1 MTTSAPSSAM
11 PLPARLFLA
20 GFITTLG
27 HVGATQFFAHKLH
40 YQTRFLGAPIRVD
53 EAVGISYYLPYKVWV
68 WSHTFY
74 GGHIDSLIFKA
85 LAIATFS
92 SVFGLALLVVL
103 GIDRSKLRDAHG
115 SSRWA
120 TEKEIEAWGWTKT
133 IKERIDS
140 IRKKGGALRDTASV
154 VIGMDK
160 KERLYFNWAVE
171 HLLAFAPTRS
181 GKGIGLVIPTLLS
194 WSQSVVV
201 TDIKGE
207 NFQITAWWRSLFSHV
222 IYLNPTDPNSACFNP
237 LLEIRPGTNAI
248 RDAMNLAEILAS
260 PAEGN
265 DDPFWSGGAKKLL
278 SATMLYVLYTQT
290 DKSLACCAHH
300 LMRLDELLT
309 SMANIEIQ
317 DGDVQEYVRGIA
329 SSVQESPDKI
339 RGGWAA
345 NADGALDLWKDPIV
359 AKTTRTSDFRLRE
372 LQYAKNPV
380 SLYMVIPPNDLD
392 RLKPFVRLFFQQL
405 TDTLTAE
412 LPMDKSHNRLLML
425 MDEFPQFGRMAKVE
439 SAISFT
445 AGYDIKWFFIVQGI
459 DQFNRIYGQDNAF
472 LANCHTRLA
481 YRTNDHKNGEFL
493 SKLLGKTTGYK
504 EQEGKSG
511 KKGIVTFF
519 NQGSVSMVEYERDL
533 LTAGEA
539 QQLDEERIVIMNAGM
554 PPVLGHRV
562 HFYKH
567 PEFITKFKGRAV
579 EFPSEPLKDF
589 PATTLENPWL
599 RMGSIKAPSD
609 EESAREGQ
617 QQREESDSANT
628 PNSRE
633 HTDSLRAEALP
644 ATSKL
649 DCSPETKASA
659 LEASEFADEVPP
671 GTSSKDAI
679 KHLTTRSLTTEAL
692 TDILLKGV
700 KSGLL
705 PQERFDL
712 FMEGLRERQ
721 SDTNEPQVDDALDA
735 ESSEEQDASPDT
747 TSLPPAAPSA
757 SALFDEDEEEPG
769 EPDTLAPDPNAT
781 IKLTEERLMD
791 IITNQ
796 RRAARAPGVGEEE

>member
-1 MTTSAPSSAM
+1 M

-40 YQTRFLGAPIRVD
+40 YQTRFLGTPIRVD
-53 EAVGISYYLPYKVWV
+53 KAVGISYYLPHKIWV
-68 WSHTFY
+68 WSRTFY

-85 LAIATFS
+85 LAIAIFS
-92 SVFGLALLVVL
+92 SVFGLAMLVVL

-133 IKERIDS
+133 IKERIEEL
-140 IRKKGGALRDTASV
+140 RKKGDALRDSASV

-260 PAEGN
+260 PAEG
-265 DDPFWSGGAKKLL
+265 DEDPFWSGGAKKLL

-372 LQYAKNPV
+372 LQYARNPV

-412 LPMDKSHNRLLML
+412 LPTDKSHNRLLML

-533 LTAGEA
+533 MTAGEA
-539 QQLDEERIVIMNAGM
+539 QQLDEERIVIMNAGK
-554 PPVLGHRV
+554 PPALGHRV

-567 PEFITKFKGRAV
+567 PEFINKFKGRAV
-579 EFPSEPLKDF
+579 EFPSKPLKDF
-589 PATTLENPWL
+589 PSSTPQNPWL
-599 RMGSIKAPSD
+599 DLKASKGFDETNEAKTQQSQGEAGADSD
-609 EESAREGQ
+609 EEAPR
-617 QQREESDSANT
+617 
-628 PNSRE
+628 
-633 HTDSLRAEALP
+633 DSLREEALP
-644 ATSKL
+644 ATSAL
-649 DCSPETKASA
+649 ESDPETKTTAQ
-659 LEASEFADEVPP
+659 EATEFIEELPV
-671 GTSSKDAI
+671 GTSSKDAVR
-679 KHLTTRSLTTEAL
+679 HLTTRSLTVDTVLEVL
-692 TDILLKGV
+692 TKGV
-700 KSGLL
+700 KNGVIPRETLDHFLSNQAPAPVEAPPEEPPLVSEL
-705 PQERFDL
+705 PILAPPDPQEL
-712 FMEGLRERQ
+712 FGMQDPFE
-721 SDTNEPQVDDALDA
+721 DVDV
-735 ESSEEQDASPDT
+735 
-747 TSLPPAAPSA
+747 
-757 SALFDEDEEEPG
+757 
-769 EPDTLAPDPNAT
+769 APDPNAT

-796 RRAARAPGVGEEE
+796 RASSWAPDLGEEE

>member
-1 MTTSAPSSAM
+1 MTTSAPSNVM

-68 WSHTFY
+68 WSRTFY

-85 LAIATFS
+85 MAIALFS

-120 TEKEIEAWGWTKT
+120 TDKEIEAWGWTKT
-133 IKERIDS
+133 IKERIDTL
-140 IRKKGGALRDTASV
+140 RKKGGALRDTASV

-160 KERLYFNWAVE
+160 KERLFFNWGVE

-260 PAEGN
+260 PAEGD
-265 DDPFWSGGAKKLL
+265 DDPFWTGGAKKLL
-278 SATMLYVLYTQT
+278 SATMLYVLYTQK
-290 DKSLACCAHH
+290 DKSLARCAHH
-300 LMRLDELLT
+300 LMRLDELLKA
-309 SMANIEIQ
+309 MMEAHIADLE
-317 DGDVQEYVRGIA
+317 VKEYVQSIA
-329 SSVQESPDKI
+329 ISISKSPEKI

-359 AKTTRTSDFRLRE
+359 AKTTRTSDFRLRD

-380 SLYMVIPPNDLD
+380 SLFIVIPPNDLA
-392 RLKPFVRLFFQQL
+392 RLKPFVRLFFEQL
-405 TDTLTAE
+405 TDTLTE
-412 LPMDKSHNRLLML
+412 TLPMDKSHHRLLML
-425 MDEFPQFGRMAKVE
+425 MDEFPQFGRMKKIE
-439 SAISFT
+439 DSISIT

-481 YRTNDHKNGEFL
+481 YRTNDFKNGEFL

-539 QQLDEERIVIMNAGM
+539 QQLDAERIVIMNAGM

-567 PEFITKFKGRAV
+567 PEFIAKFKGRAV

-599 RMGSIKAPSD
+599 LPGSS
-609 EESAREGQ
+609 SAAS
-617 QQREESDSANT
+617 REESEEEAQLKDSAAGEANT
-628 PNSRE
+628 PSEGTPR
-633 HTDSLRAEALP
+633 DSLREEALP

-649 DCSPETKASA
+649 DSSPETKATA
-659 LEASEFADEVPP
+659 QEASAFADEVPP
-671 GTSSKDAI
+671 GTSSKDAV

-705 PQERFDL
+705 SQERFDL
-712 FMEGLRERQ
+712 FLEGIEERQ
-721 SDTNEPQVDDALDA
+721 PAAHAKAEPVSDAKEKV
-735 ESSEEQDASPDT
+735 ASPRT
-747 TSLPPAAPSA
+747 EPHTSRTPSA
-757 SALFDEDEEEPG
+757 DALFDEEDEEQPE
-769 EPDTLAPDPNAT
+769 DPNTT

-791 IITNQ
+791 IITSQ
-796 RRAARAPGVGEEE
+796 RASSWAPDLGEEE

>member
-1 MTTSAPSSAM
+1 M

-53 EAVGISYYLPYKVWV
+53 EAVGISYYLPHKVWV

-85 LAIATFS
+85 MAIAIFS

-103 GIDRSKLRDAHG
+103 GIDRSKARDAHG

-120 TEKEIEAWGWTKT
+120 TEKEIEAWGWTQT
-133 IKERIDS
+133 IKQRIEA
-140 IRKKGGALRDTASV
+140 IKKKGGALRDTASV
-154 VIGMDK
+154 VIGMDR

-207 NFQITAWWRSLFSHV
+207 NYQITAWWRSLFSHV
-222 IYLNPTDPNSACFNP
+222 IYLNPTDPNSARFNP

-265 DDPFWSGGAKKLL
+265 EDPFWEGGAKKLL
-278 SATMLYVLYTQT
+278 SATMLFVLYTQK
-290 DKSLACCAHH
+290 DKSLARCAHH
-300 LMRLDELLT
+300 LMRLNELLKA
-309 SMANIEIQ
+309 MMEADIPDIE
-317 DGDVQEYVRGIA
+317 VKEYVQNIA
-329 SSVQESPDKI
+329 ISISKSPEKI

-359 AKTTRTSDFRLRE
+359 AQTTRTSDFRLRE

-380 SLYMVIPPNDLD
+380 SLYMVVPPNDLA

-405 TDTLTAE
+405 TDTLTE
-412 LPMDKSHNRLLML
+412 TLPPDRTHNRLLML
-425 MDEFPQFGRMAKVE
+425 MDEFPQFGRMKKVE
-439 SAISFT
+439 DSISIT

-539 QQLDEERIVIMNAGM
+539 QQLDEERIVIMNAGK

-579 EFPSEPLKDF
+579 EFPDKPLKDF
-589 PATTLENPWL
+589 PSATLESPWL

-609 EESAREGQ
+609 EGSEREGQ
-617 QQREESDSANT
+617 REAYDNT
-628 PNSRE
+628 DTPDDRK
-633 HTDSLRAEALP
+633 HTDSLREEALP

-649 DCSPETKASA
+649 ESDPETKASA

-721 SDTNEPQVDDALDA
+721 PDTNEPQNETQADNALSA
-735 ESSEEQDASPDT
+735 ESSEEQDASPGT
-747 TSLPPAAPSA
+747 TSLPPATPSA
-757 SALFDEDEEEPG
+757 DALFDEDEEEPG
-769 EPDTLAPDPNAT
+769 EQNTTPLDPNAT
-781 IKLTEERLMD
+781 IQLTEERLMD
-791 IITNQ
+791 IISSQ
-796 RRAARAPGVGEEE
+796 RSQTPDPGLDKEE

>member
-1 MTTSAPSSAM
+1 MTTSAPSNVM

-40 YQTRFLGAPIRVD
+40 YQPRFLGAPIRVD

-120 TEKEIEAWGWTKT
+120 TDKEIEAWGWTKT
-133 IKERIDS
+133 IKERIDTL
-140 IRKKGGALRDTASV
+140 RKKGGALRDTASV

-160 KERLYFNWAVE
+160 KERLYFNWGVE

-260 PAEGN
+260 PAEGD
-265 DDPFWSGGAKKLL
+265 DDPFWTGGAKKLL
-278 SATMLYVLYTQT
+278 SATMLFVLYTQK
-290 DKSLACCAHH
+290 DKSLARCAHH
-300 LMRLDELLT
+300 LMRLDELLKA
-309 SMANIEIQ
+309 MMEAHIADLE
-317 DGDVQEYVRGIA
+317 VKEYVQSIA
-329 SSVQESPDKI
+329 ISISKSPEKI

-359 AKTTRTSDFRLRE
+359 AKTTRTSDFRLRD

-380 SLYMVIPPNDLD
+380 SLFMVIPPNDLA
-392 RLKPFVRLFFQQL
+392 RLKPFVRLFFEQL
-405 TDTLTAE
+405 TDTLTE
-412 LPMDKSHNRLLML
+412 TLPMDKSHHRLLML
-425 MDEFPQFGRMAKVE
+425 MDEFPQFGRMKKVE
-439 SAISFT
+439 DSISIT

-519 NQGSVSMVEYERDL
+519 NQGSISMVEYERDL

-539 QQLDEERIVIMNAGM
+539 QQLDAERIVIMNAGT

-567 PEFITKFKGRAV
+567 DEFITKFKGRAV

-609 EESAREGQ
+609 EESERAGQ
-617 QQREESDSANT
+617 QRREESDDTNT
-628 PNSRE
+628 PDE
-633 HTDSLRAEALP
+633 AAPKDSLREEALP
-644 ATSKL
+644 ATSAL
-649 DCSPETKASA
+649 ESDPETKTTAQ
-659 LEASEFADEVPP
+659 EATEFIEELPV
-671 GTSSKDAI
+671 GMSSKDAI
-679 KHLTTRSLTTEAL
+679 RHLTTRSLTVDTVLEVL
-692 TDILLKGV
+692 TKGV
-700 KSGLL
+700 KNGVIPRETLDHFLSNQAPAPIEAPPEAPPLVSEL
-705 PQERFDL
+705 PILAPPDPQEL
-712 FMEGLRERQ
+712 FGM
-721 SDTNEPQVDDALDA
+721 
-735 ESSEEQDASPDT
+735 QDP
-747 TSLPPAAPSA
+747 
-757 SALFDEDEEEPG
+757 FEDV
-769 EPDTLAPDPNAT
+769 APDPNAT

-796 RRAARAPGVGEEE
+796 RRAARAPDVGEEE